1 MQSLTTRSPNGL
13 TNAAP
18 WQALGNFGAPDP
30 TWAQLYA
37 NDFITY
43 IAADWTITLVG
54 TTPTN
59 ALTAADGGALLTTT
73 STGATDSSFLQLT
86 TASFKLT
93 SGKRTFFK
101 FAGALSDATASTF
114 IAGLQNI
121 DSTPL
126 DATDGIWFLKTAAQ
140 TGFVLKSVVGG
151 VITSVALPA
160 PCAAVNG
167 VQFELGFEVDPQ
179 GNIFAFFNPST
190 GANPIASGQFRGPV
204 ASIMAPSLTTA
215 LLTPSFGLQNG
226 AAAAKTLTT
235 DYIVAVRER

>member
-37 NDFITY
+37 TDFITY
-43 IAADWTITLVG
+43 TAADWAITLVG
-54 TTPTN
+54 STPTN
-59 ALTAADGGALLTTT
+59 VPISADGGALLTTT
-73 STGATDSSFLQLT
+73 STGATDSSFLQLA

-114 IAGLQNI
+114 IAGLQNP
-121 DSTPL
+121 DPTPL
-126 DATDGIWFLKTAAQ
+126 DATDGIWFSKAAAQ
-140 TGFVLKSVVGG
+140 TGFVLKSVVSGAT
-151 VITSVALPA
+151 TSVALPA
-160 PCAAVNG
+160 SCAAANG
-167 VQFELGFEVDPQ
+167 VQFELGFEVGPL

-190 GANPIASGQFRGPV
+190 GANTITSGQFRGPV
-204 ASIMAPSLTTA
+204 ASIMASPLTTA

-235 DYIVAVRER
+235 DYIVAARER